1 VISFTK
7 VKREIN
13 LESLPMSSK

>member
-1 VISFTK
+1 